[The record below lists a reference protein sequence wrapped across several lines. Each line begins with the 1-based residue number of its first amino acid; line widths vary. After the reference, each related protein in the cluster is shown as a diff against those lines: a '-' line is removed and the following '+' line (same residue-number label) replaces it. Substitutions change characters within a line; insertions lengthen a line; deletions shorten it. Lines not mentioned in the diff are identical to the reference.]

1 MQNLYQAERSLIQ
14 RTFEK
19 YDAYGSGKYFLTTPN
34 QQEQLKRC
42 GLIDLTHLSRVGFR
56 GVDAATYLQQKGYR
70 TPEVPNTVLA
80 QDDGSFVGR
89 LSATEYLVLGSLKD
103 FGDKVTA
110 LEAGWQIDESLN
122 YLLPRQDSHAWMIL
136 TGEYISAIMAKLC
149 GVDLSAEEFK
159 PGHIVQT
166 SVARINA
173 IVLNVSDEVCPK
185 FSILCDRSASLY
197 LWEVLIDAMA
207 EFNGK
212 VIGVNTLF

>member
-1 MQNLYQAERSLIQ
+1 
-14 RTFEK
+14 
-19 YDAYGSGKYFLTTPN
+19 
-34 QQEQLKRC
+34 
-42 GLIDLTHLSRVGFR
+42 
-56 GVDAATYLQQKGYR
+56 
-70 TPEVPNTVLA
+70 
-80 QDDGSFVGR
+80 
-89 LSATEYLVLGSLKD
+89 
-103 FGDKVTA
+103 
-110 LEAGWQIDESLN
+110 
-122 YLLPRQDSHAWMIL
+122 MIN
-136 TGEYISAIMAKLC
+136 
-149 GVDLSAEEFK
+149 